1 MPIPRE
7 IDLTKPKL
15 SWQWILALLVIVI
28 VLAIVVGFG
37 IWIANK
43 VKTAVAGPG
52 ASQRRIEERRI

>member
-15 SWQWILALLVIVI
+15 QWQWLLALLVIVI
-28 VLAIVVGFG
+28 CLAIVVGFG
-37 IWIANK
+37 LWIGNK

-52 ASQRRIEERRI
+52 GSKRRIEERRI

>member
-28 VLAIVVGFG
+28 VLAVVVGFG
-37 IWIANK
+37 FWVAGK
-43 VKTAVAGPG
+43 VKTAVAGPAG
-52 ASQRRIEERRI
+52 SQRRVEEARI